1 MLHDSKNAVAAI
13 NPCKEQES
21 HWGWRNVLIKEC
33 SWNVNSG
40 RLPAGCGE
48 KKSDPS

>member
-1 MLHDSKNAVAAI
+1 MRCSKNTVAVL
-13 NPCKEQES
+13 NHFKEQES
-21 HWGWRNVLIKEC
+21 QWGWRNVLIKEC

-40 RLPAGCGE
+40 RFPTGCGE